1 MFGFSN
7 MVRVAGL
14 VSVVAWAANSGL
26 AGAADAV
33 KGATIAQ
40 GGCAACHGADGNS
53 PLAINPNLAGQ
64 HADYIAKQLAN
75 FKSGER
81 KNAVMASMAATLTPE
96 DMKNVGAYFTKQ
108 NAKER
113 AARDEALTKEGG
125 RLYRGGNLKN
135 GVPACAG
142 CHGPDGAGIPAQFPR
157 LAGQY
162 SDYTLAQLKAFRA
175 GERANDP
182 AKMMRM
188 VAGKLSDHEMQAL
201 AEYISGLR

>member
-1 MFGFSN
+1 
-7 MVRVAGL
+7 
-14 VSVVAWAANSGL
+14 
-26 AGAADAV
+26 
-33 KGATIAQ
+33 
-40 GGCAACHGADGNS
+40 
-53 PLAINPNLAGQ
+53 
-64 HADYIAKQLAN
+64 
-75 FKSGER
+75 
-81 KNAVMASMAATLTPE
+81 MASMAATLTPE